1 MGIPQDLRA
10 VNNESA
16 YLSLCSKSV
25 PQISYN
31 GLFSYTEDAIFQFHG
46 IESKHRAF
54 LIQGQFIPIHCED
67 RPAGLLQD
75 DPRSVV
81 IPWRG
86 SHGYKQICPAC
97 GHFTHSKATE
107 PRQRTPRTFRESRII
122 RSWYG

>member
-1 MGIPQDLRA
+1 MRVCWWVYLKICGA

-67 RPAGLLQD
+67 RPAGL
-75 DPRSVV
+75 R
-81 IPWRG
+81 RM
-86 SHGYKQICPAC
+86 
-97 GHFTHSKATE
+97 
-107 PRQRTPRTFRESRII
+107 I
-122 RSWYG
+122 RAAL

>member
-1 MGIPQDLRA
+1 M
-10 VNNESA
+10 NESA

-97 GHFTHSKATE
+97 GHFTQFQGHGTQTADATE